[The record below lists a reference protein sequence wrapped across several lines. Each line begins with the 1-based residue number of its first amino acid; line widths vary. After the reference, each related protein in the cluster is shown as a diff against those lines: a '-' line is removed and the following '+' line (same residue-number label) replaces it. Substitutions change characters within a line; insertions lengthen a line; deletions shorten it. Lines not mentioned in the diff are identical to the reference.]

1 MPENGLERI
10 SILIE
15 FNVLQ
20 KISEV
25 REQVSKWKSEGLS
38 VGLVPTM
45 GGLHN
50 GHKSLI
56 KSASKSCDRVIV
68 SIFINPT
75 QFGDEED
82 LDKYP
87 KTQESDCFLIN
98 DAGGSAAF
106 IPNVLEMY
114 PSGFATKVSVS
125 GLTNILCGASRPG
138 HFDGVTQ
145 IVAKLLN
152 QVSADRAFFGEK
164 DWQQLTVIR
173 RLVRDLD
180 ISTKIVSVATVRD
193 EFGLALSSR
202 NSYLNISEI
211 NIARKLS
218 SILQMTAYNIASGG
232 YSSVEC
238 AQAAQIL
245 LESGFEKIDYLEC
258 RNSHSLDLIERT
270 TEDECRIFAAVYINN
285 VRLIDNHVVV

>member
-1 MPENGLERI
+1 
-10 SILIE
+10 
-15 FNVLQ
+15 
-20 KISEV
+20 
-25 REQVSKWKSEGLS
+25 
-38 VGLVPTM
+38 
-45 GGLHN
+45 
-50 GHKSLI
+50 
-56 KSASKSCDRVIV
+56 V

-87 KTQESDCFLIN
+87 KTQERDCFLIN

-114 PSGFATKVSVS
+114 PIGFATKVSVS

-180 ISTKIVSVATVRD
+180 ISTKIISVATVRD

-202 NSYLNISEI
+202 NSYLDSSQL

-218 SILQMTAYNIASGG
+218 SILQMSAYNIASGG

>member
-87 KTQESDCFLIN
+87 KTQESDCLLIN

-114 PSGFATKVSVS
+114 PSGFATKISVS
-125 GLTNILCGASRPG
+125 GLTNMLCGASRPC
-138 HFDGVTQ
+138 
-145 IVAKLLN
+145 LLYT
-152 QVSADRAFFGEK
+152 SPSP
-164 DWQQLTVIR
+164 
-173 RLVRDLD
+173 RD
-180 ISTKIVSVATVRD
+180 
-193 EFGLALSSR
+193 
-202 NSYLNISEI
+202 
-211 NIARKLS
+211 
-218 SILQMTAYNIASGG
+218 
-232 YSSVEC
+232 
-238 AQAAQIL
+238 
-245 LESGFEKIDYLEC
+245 
-258 RNSHSLDLIERT
+258 
-270 TEDECRIFAAVYINN
+270 
-285 VRLIDNHVVV
+285 

>member
-45 GGLHN
+45 GGLHY

-82 LDKYP
+82 LDK
-87 KTQESDCFLIN
+87 
-98 DAGGSAAF
+98 
-106 IPNVLEMY
+106 
-114 PSGFATKVSVS
+114 
-125 GLTNILCGASRPG
+125 
-138 HFDGVTQ
+138 
-145 IVAKLLN
+145 
-152 QVSADRAFFGEK
+152 
-164 DWQQLTVIR
+164 
-173 RLVRDLD
+173 
-180 ISTKIVSVATVRD
+180 
-193 EFGLALSSR
+193 
-202 NSYLNISEI
+202 
-211 NIARKLS
+211 
-218 SILQMTAYNIASGG
+218 
-232 YSSVEC
+232 
-238 AQAAQIL
+238 
-245 LESGFEKIDYLEC
+245 
-258 RNSHSLDLIERT
+258 
-270 TEDECRIFAAVYINN
+270 
-285 VRLIDNHVVV
+285 

>member
-1 MPENGLERI
+1 M
-10 SILIE
+10 
-15 FNVLQ
+15 
-20 KISEV
+20 
-25 REQVSKWKSEGLS
+25 
-38 VGLVPTM
+38 
-45 GGLHN
+45 
-50 GHKSLI
+50 
-56 KSASKSCDRVIV
+56 

-82 LDKYP
+82 LDKSP

-180 ISTKIVSVATVRD
+180 ISTKIISVATVRD

-202 NSYLNISEI
+202 NSYLDSSQL

-218 SILQMTAYNIASGG
+218 SILQMSAYNIASGG

>member
-1 MPENGLERI
+1 M
-10 SILIE
+10 
-15 FNVLQ
+15 
-20 KISEV
+20 
-25 REQVSKWKSEGLS
+25 
-38 VGLVPTM
+38 
-45 GGLHN
+45 
-50 GHKSLI
+50 
-56 KSASKSCDRVIV
+56 

-114 PSGFATKVSVS
+114 PIGFATKVSVS

-180 ISTKIVSVATVRD
+180 ISTKIISVATVRD

-202 NSYLNISEI
+202 NSYLDSSQL

-218 SILQMTAYNIASGG
+218 SILQMSAYNIASGG

-245 LESGFEKIDYLEC
+245 LESGFEKIDYIEC

>member
-50 GHKSLI
+50 GHESLI

-87 KTQESDCFLIN
+87 KTQESDCLLIN

-114 PSGFATKVSVS
+114 PSGFATKISVS
-125 GLTNILCGASRPG
+125 GLTNMLCGASRPG

-245 LESGFEKIDYLEC
+245 LESGFEKIDYIEC

>member
-1 MPENGLERI
+1 
-10 SILIE
+10 
-15 FNVLQ
+15 
-20 KISEV
+20 
-25 REQVSKWKSEGLS
+25 
-38 VGLVPTM
+38 
-45 GGLHN
+45 
-50 GHKSLI
+50 
-56 KSASKSCDRVIV
+56 V

-87 KTQESDCFLIN
+87 KTQESDCLLIN

-114 PSGFATKVSVS
+114 PIGFATKVSVS

-180 ISTKIVSVATVRD
+180 ISTKIISVATVRD

-202 NSYLNISEI
+202 NSYLDSSQL

-218 SILQMTAYNIASGG
+218 SILQMSAYNIASGG